1 MRPKQLDI
9 HKTCAVTLTGKRP
22 PNRDPEWQRTELVQ
36 DTKQAMT
43 RVMTISYQH
52 EVSDSVVST
61 IVRVQVYEL
70 CLTQS
75 LGLQSQRLW
84 FRPGL
89 P

>member
-22 PNRDPEWQRTELVQ
+22 PNRDPEWHRTELVQ